1 MKLNQLSEVI
11 IICGHYGSGK
21 TNFAVNLALDL
32 KMDGRDVMLADL
44 DIVNPYFR
52 TADFADIAKANG
64 IKMLASDY
72 ANTNLDIPALSI
84 SLDSAIKGAGTVVI
98 DVGGD
103 DVGATALGR
112 YANGI
117 ENSAYSMIYVVNR
130 NRIQISS
137 ADSALEILAEIEKTS
152 RLKATHL
159 VNNTHLGHETTRDMA
174 LSSRDYAE
182 EISCKCKLPLL
193 CSTINREFYK
203 KQDEELG
210 FYPID
215 IHVDLPWYK

>member
-1 MKLNQLSEVI
+1 MDLKQLSRVI

-21 TNFAVNLALDL
+21 TNLAVNLALDL
-32 KMDGRDVMLADL
+32 KRDGNNVILADL

-52 TADFADIAKANG
+52 TADFVDIAKAND

-72 ANTNLDIPALSI
+72 ANSNLDIPALSI
-84 SLDSAIKGAGTVVI
+84 SLDSAIKGDATVVI

-112 YANGI
+112 YANSIKKSG
-117 ENSAYSMIYVVNR
+117 YSMLYVVNR
-130 NRIQISS
+130 NRIQVSS
-137 ADSALEILAEIEKTS
+137 SKAALEILKEIETTS
-152 RLKATHL
+152 RLSATHI
-159 VNNTHLGHETTRDMA
+159 VNNSHLGHESTRDLI
-174 LSSRDYAE
+174 LSSRNYAE
-182 EISCKCKLPLL
+182 EIAQKSGLPLL
-193 CSTINREFYK
+193 CSTMSRKFFEQ
-203 KQDEELG
+203 QDEQMG